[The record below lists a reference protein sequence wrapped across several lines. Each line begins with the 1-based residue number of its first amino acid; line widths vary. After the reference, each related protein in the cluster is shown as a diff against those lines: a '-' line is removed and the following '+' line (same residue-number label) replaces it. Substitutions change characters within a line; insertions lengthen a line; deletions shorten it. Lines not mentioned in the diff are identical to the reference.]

1 MKLPIDLLSPVRQ
14 AFASNLAKSFSADTL
29 PGIQFTDP
37 PGDPGLFG
45 PDSITWRV
53 HSHPSGII
61 GGFSALMLQTLHPL
75 PMAAVTEHSPFRE
88 DPLGRLSRTASFVA
102 AVTFGSTEVANG
114 VIAHVNKVH
123 TRINGTAPDGR
134 YYSAENANLLRWV
147 HVGFAVSLLNAHR
160 RYNPNPIK
168 GDDLD
173 RYFDEYA
180 VVAEG
185 LGCNNIPRSRG
196 EVRDYLHDV
205 RGDLEC
211 GDQAKSTMAFVM
223 TPRGPDPVSKGVSG
237 LLIQAAV
244 DLLPGWAQKMHGIN
258 RPPGFDA
265 LTVRPATFAMLQ
277 TLAVLMGP
285 SPALVQARERAAA
298 TPVNATT
305 KKTVTKKNVTK
316 KNAGEKTSSK
326 G

>member
-1 MKLPIDLLSPVRQ
+1 MNLPDTLLAPVRKV
-14 AFASNLAKSFSADTL
+14 FASNLAASFGADTL

-37 PGDPGLFG
+37 PGDPGYFG

-53 HSHPSGII
+53 HSHPAGIV

-75 PMAAVTEHSPFRE
+75 PMAAVTEHSGYRE

-102 AVTFGSTEVANG
+102 AVTFGSREVADG
-114 VIAHVNKVH
+114 VIAHVNEVH
-123 TRINGTAPDGR
+123 THINGTAPDGR
-134 YYSAENANLLRWV
+134 HYSAENADLLRWV
-147 HVGFAVSLLNAHR
+147 HVAFCVSMLNAHR
-160 RYNPNPIK
+160 RYNPNPVR
-168 GDDLD
+168 GADLD

-185 LGCNNIPRSRG
+185 LGSNAIPRSRD
-196 EVRDYLHDV
+196 EVRDYLRDI
-205 RGDLEC
+205 RPDLEC
-211 GDQAKSTMAFVM
+211 GDQAKATMAFLR
-223 TPRGPDPVSKGVSG
+223 TPRGPDPVSQGVSG

-285 SPALVQARERAAA
+285 SPAMTEARARAAGA
-298 TPVNATT
+298 PA
-305 KKTVTKKNVTK
+305 
-316 KNAGEKTSSK
+316 
-326 G
+326 